1 MAKLSSAPFVYVETD
16 AVSSGPESWTLETLR
31 SRYHMQPLSKENV
44 HRALADRDAL
54 LTVMEARNQTDPK
67 ILEMCDYLMDIRHQF
82 VRMILDAADLG
93 DRNAES
99 LREQARNI

>member
-1 MAKLSSAPFVYVETD
+1 MAKLSSAPFVYVESE
-16 AVSSGPESWTLETLR
+16 AVSTGVESWTLETLR
-31 SRYHMQPLSKENV
+31 QRYHMQPLNKSIV

-54 LTVMEARNQTDPK
+54 LCLMEARNHTDQN

-82 VRMILDAADLG
+82 VRMILDAADKDL
-93 DRNAES
+93 RSAEY